1 MPKKKAVEMQES
13 GQGFSPNQFLQDTKD
28 ELAKVVWPSRQQVI
42 SESAAVLLM
51 VVLLATTIYLI
62 DNLFSWAAQQVF
74 G

>member
-62 DNLFSWAAQQVF
+62 DNLFSWAAQQIF
-74 G
+74 

>member
-62 DNLFSWAAQQVF
+62 DNLFSWAAQQIF

>member
-1 MPKKKAVEMQES
+1 MPKKKAVETQES
-13 GQGFSPNQFLQDTKD
+13 EQGFSPNEFLQDTKE
-28 ELAKVVWPSRQQVI
+28 ELTKVVWPSRQQVI

-62 DNLFSWAAQQVF
+62 DNLFSWAAQQIF

>member
-1 MPKKKAVEMQES
+1 VPKKKAVETQES
-13 GQGFSPNQFLQDTKD
+13 GQGFSPNQFLQDTKE
-28 ELAKVVWPSRQQVI
+28 ELTKVVWPSRQQVI

-62 DNLFSWAAQQVF
+62 DNLFSWAAQQIF